1 MPIEWGVQL
10 SDTFS
15 IDSDES
21 YFADEVHLN
30 RAATEAF
37 TAYLAGLLND
47 HIATH
52 PIEYHDSTGLVRR
65 RCTLM
70 ALWTVKTCSM

>member
-37 TAYLAGLLND
+37 TAYLAGLFND
-47 HIATH
+47 HIATS
-52 PIEYHDSTGLVRR
+52 D
-65 RCTLM
+65 
-70 ALWTVKTCSM
+70 